1 MKTVEEILSD
11 KRIYPDKVIKGEGG
25 VKGYMR
31 VNGEDMTFVA
41 SWGGGW
47 DHVSVAPL
55 KRSVIPSWE
64 IMCKVKEI
72 FFYDTEAV
80 IQIHPPESEYVNNM
94 SNCLHLWRCRYKE
107 MVLPPSCFVG
117 IKPGQTTEELMKEI
131 KEAYELAG
139 EKYDG

>member
-11 KRIYPDKVIKGEGG
+11 KRIYPDKVIKSEDG
-25 VKGYMR
+25 VKGFCR
-31 VNGEDMTFVA
+31 INGVDMSFVA

-55 KRSVIPSWE
+55 KRNVIPSWE

-94 SNCLHLWRCRYKE
+94 SNCLHLWRANDKE
-107 MVLPPSCFVG
+107 MVLPPSFMVG
-117 IKPGQTTEELMKEI
+117 LRKGQTMTDVL
-131 KEAYELAG
+131 KEADEYYAKG
-139 EKYDG
+139 NYT